1 MGDVEEREGVLEGK
15 TSLWHT
21 NVRGCGRRK
30 IHDQDAIATP
40 DRIREDSQ
48 TRLNQQICLSERHEV
63 LVGLSDFLKDYILY
77 F

>member
-30 IHDQDAIATP
+30 IHDQDAIATR
-40 DRIREDSQ
+40 DRIRQDSQ
-48 TRLNQQICLSERHEV
+48 NSPESTNLPLGAS
-63 LVGLSDFLKDYILY
+63 
-77 F
+77 